1 MFFSTKW
8 SGVSQAASFITGG
21 ASSAAAAPPCAVR
34 CPSTPPRDAARFD
47 AAAARIFAMLVP
59 GYWSCKRSKCTS
71 SGRLVAASTTPARA
85 PGRTLNVEA
94 KPANRLNL
102 FSVFFFF

>member
-47 AAAARIFAMLVP
+47 AAAAKILAMDVP
-59 GYWSCKRSKCTS
+59 GYWSCKRSKWTN
-71 SGRLVAASTTPARA
+71 SGRFVAAATTPWRA
-85 PGRTLNVEA
+85 PSGSLKKSRSASAEA
-94 KPANRLNL
+94 KT
-102 FSVFFFF
+102 